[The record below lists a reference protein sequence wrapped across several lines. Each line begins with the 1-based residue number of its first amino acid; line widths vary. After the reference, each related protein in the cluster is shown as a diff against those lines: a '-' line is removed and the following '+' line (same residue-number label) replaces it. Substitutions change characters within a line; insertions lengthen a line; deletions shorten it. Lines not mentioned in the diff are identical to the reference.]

1 LNISRECWGF
11 TYVSVIDRWK
21 KPQRGGRKRMRRGLE
36 GAKRGLWRLRSGL
49 GVR

>member
-1 LNISRECWGF
+1 LTVGK
-11 TYVSVIDRWK
+11 TPV
-21 KPQRGGRKRMRRGLE
+21 GRAKRMRRELE